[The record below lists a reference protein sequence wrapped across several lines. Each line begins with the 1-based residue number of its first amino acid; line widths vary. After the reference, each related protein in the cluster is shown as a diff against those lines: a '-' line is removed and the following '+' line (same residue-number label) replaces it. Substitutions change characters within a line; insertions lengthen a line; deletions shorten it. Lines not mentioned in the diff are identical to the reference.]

1 VVFRIGAR
9 ADRAPDMDRAA
20 GARRT
25 LVRVRPAASSR
36 VAGIAATFGLI
47 AAAFGSPGVAAG
59 TPALLGLDTPPVA
72 LADGYTTTYE
82 HALVRARPGVL
93 GNDLDADGDGLV
105 ASLGSAP
112 RHGSLDLSADGSFT
126 YRPDDGFSG
135 IDTFTYAASDG
146 QAASL
151 PALVTLTVGPAPPSP
166 TPTPKPTPKSTPAP
180 TPTPSVIVLPSLPP
194 LPTLPPILPTPTPRP
209 TPASSPTPAPS
220 SAPSARPSAL
230 TSAGGAGMTTG
241 GGTTT
246 GPGGTA
252 TGPADPVARDG
263 ATTAL
268 PAPDTSGGGATG
280 ANGPLASIDVP
291 ILGTLSI
298 PTDWVVPGLVL
309 AVPGML
315 LIIAVIA
322 QALGA
327 VVWLPLIRRS
337 LHRKDDDRIPR
348 RKRRDSLVS

>member
-1 VVFRIGAR
+1 
-9 ADRAPDMDRAA
+9 
-20 GARRT
+20 
-25 LVRVRPAASSR
+25 
-36 VAGIAATFGLI
+36 
-47 AAAFGSPGVAAG
+47 
-59 TPALLGLDTPPVA
+59 
-72 LADGYTTTYE
+72 
-82 HALVRARPGVL
+82 
-93 GNDLDADGDGLV
+93 
-105 ASLGSAP
+105 
-112 RHGSLDLSADGSFT
+112 
-126 YRPDDGFSG
+126 
-135 IDTFTYAASDG
+135 
-146 QAASL
+146 
-151 PALVTLTVGPAPPSP
+151 
-166 TPTPKPTPKSTPAP
+166 
-180 TPTPSVIVLPSLPP
+180 VIVLPSLPP

-268 PAPDTSGGGATG
+268 PSADTSGDGATG
-280 ANGPLASIDVP
+280 GNGPLASIDVP